1 MRMEWRAYLL
11 LILGYATVSCDRTPR
26 RAQHEPARVVDSILP
41 RAEALRRFQLSLTPV
56 GELKSPY
63 ASRDSLVAAFVKA
76 LGDRDTAALASMAVS
91 RAEFGYL
98 YYPTNP
104 QGLPPYDLG
113 PGLMWDLLQ
122 QRSER
127 GVRRALAIYGGQR
140 FQLLSHD
147 CGQGSSREGENT
159 VVGPCVLHLRDLR
172 GKSLSVGLIS
182 QIVERRGRYK
192 ILSFA
197 NKL

>member
-1 MRMEWRAYLL
+1 MAWRSYVL
-11 LILGYATVSCDRTPR
+11 LIGLGYTAVSCDRTAMPAQ
-26 RAQHEPARVVDSILP
+26 RAPARVVDSILP
-41 RAEALRRFQLSLTPV
+41 RAEALRRFQLNLTPV
-56 GELKSPY
+56 GELESPY
-63 ASRDSLVAAFVKA
+63 ASRDSLMAAFVKA

-104 QGLPPYDLG
+104 QSLPPYDLG

-159 VVGPCVLHLRDLR
+159 VVGPCALRLRDQR

-182 QIVERRGRYK
+182 QIVERGGRYK
-192 ILSFA
+192 ILSYA